1 MKSLVL
7 LLFVIGVIM
16 LTTGYQRQLL
26 KSYEIER
33 QVEYR
38 MIPRSI
44 YEEQM
49 GAPTITKS
57 FAEMFER
64 KPVFMTSPYG

>member
-7 LLFVIGVIM
+7 LLFVIGVIL

-26 KSYEIER
+26 KTYEIEK

-38 MIPRSI
+38 FIPRSV
-44 YEEQM
+44 YAEQM
-49 GAPTITKS
+49 GEPTVTKS
-57 FAEMFER
+57 FSSMFDR
-64 KPVFMTSPYG
+64 QPVFLSSPYA